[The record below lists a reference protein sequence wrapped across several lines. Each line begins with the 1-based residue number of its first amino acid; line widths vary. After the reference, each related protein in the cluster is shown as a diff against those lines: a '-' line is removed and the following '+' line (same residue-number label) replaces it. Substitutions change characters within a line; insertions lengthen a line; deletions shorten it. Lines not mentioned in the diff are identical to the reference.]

1 MAPQFCT
8 KCGTILDENG
18 HCSNPNC
25 EEHSSKKQTI
35 SSEKSNNSF
44 GQFNKKSITYS
55 EKDKLIVPDC
65 IASDIGEK
73 PIRQYDIARLQS
85 LIKGSFAEGRLQIT
99 NKRVLFRS
107 AGNSLVGPTNIQ
119 QEFSIEEIAGI
130 EIRKEAGFNLFATF
144 ALCFLSVFLVS
155 IFQGLL
161 YRIYSWGLIGTI
173 ALLLIAAFSVISY
186 FIFNN
191 KKFIRHIVL
200 SIMFAGVPWNTLI
213 FSNLSSPKTLASL
226 IIIVTYVLGLIALAF
241 APNLVI
247 AIKTKGGTSTIE
259 IRKKDGLFSRNH
271 NDYTGFSQVMPGPDV
286 EKAMHELGA
295 LIREIQH
302 TGDYVE
308 K

>member
-1 MAPQFCT
+1 
-8 KCGTILDENG
+8 
-18 HCSNPNC
+18 
-25 EEHSSKKQTI
+25 
-35 SSEKSNNSF
+35 
-44 GQFNKKSITYS
+44 
-55 EKDKLIVPDC
+55 
-65 IASDIGEK
+65 
-73 PIRQYDIARLQS
+73 
-85 LIKGSFAEGRLQIT
+85 
-99 NKRVLFRS
+99 
-107 AGNSLVGPTNIQ
+107 
-119 QEFSIEEIAGI
+119 
-130 EIRKEAGFNLFATF
+130 LFATF